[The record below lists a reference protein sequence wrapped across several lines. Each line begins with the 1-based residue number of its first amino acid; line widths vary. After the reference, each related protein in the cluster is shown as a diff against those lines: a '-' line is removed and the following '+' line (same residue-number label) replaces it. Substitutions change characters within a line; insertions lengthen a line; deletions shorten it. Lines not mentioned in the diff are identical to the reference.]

1 MTSASQKFYSNMF
14 GQIAMFSL
22 TGFSASMVMAL
33 LGGFEPAAYP
43 WF

>member
-1 MTSASQKFYSNMF
+1 MPIASQKSYSNMF

-22 TGFSASMVMAL
+22 TGFSASMVMAFV
-33 LGGFEPAAYP
+33 GGFEAALYP

>member
-1 MTSASQKFYSNMF
+1 MTSASQKFLSNMF

-22 TGFSASMVMAL
+22 TGFSASMMMAF
-33 LGGFEPAAYP
+33 LGGFEAAAYP